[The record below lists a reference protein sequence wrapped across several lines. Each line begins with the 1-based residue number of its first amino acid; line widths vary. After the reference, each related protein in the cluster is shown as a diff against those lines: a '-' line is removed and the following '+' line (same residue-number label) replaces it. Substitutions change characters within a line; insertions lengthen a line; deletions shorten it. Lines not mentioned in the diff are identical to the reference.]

1 MTGKGRMMVQPTR
14 LRADAARNREL
25 ILTAARAAFRE
36 RGIAA
41 PLDDIARE
49 AGVNIATLYRRF
61 PDRGA
66 LIKQVVLDA
75 YTLVCVETRLAKASI
90 ADPVKAIE
98 NFLLHLVECR
108 DQLVL
113 PLLGGPAVE
122 DPEVFTLQP
131 EIAANL
137 EAVLAAGRVNG
148 SIRNDLTAVDL
159 ITAAALVCRPMPHL
173 STTDASAL
181 AARHVHVFVDGLHP
195 GRARRMPAAPT
206 HADLTAQY
214 NRTD

>member
-1 MTGKGRMMVQPTR
+1 MMVRPIR

-66 LIKQVVLDA
+66 LIRQVVLDA
-75 YTLVCVETRLAKASI
+75 YTLVCNETRLAKEDL
-90 ADPVKAIE
+90 ADPIRAIE
-98 NFLLHLVECR
+98 GFLLRLVDRR

-113 PLLGGPAVE
+113 PLLGGPTIE
-122 DPEVFTLQP
+122 DAEIFALQP

-137 EAVLAAGRVNG
+137 EAVLAAGRADG
-148 SIRNDLTAVDL
+148 SIRDDLTSVDI
-159 ITAAALVCRPMPHL
+159 ITASALVCRPMPHL
-173 STTDASAL
+173 ATAEAGAL
-181 AARHVHVFVDGLHP
+181 AARHVHIFVDGLQP
-195 GRARRMPAAPT
+195 VRARRMPAAPT
-206 HADLTAQY
+206 HSALTAHV
-214 NRTD
+214 NRPD

>member
-1 MTGKGRMMVQPTR
+1 MTTQPTR

-36 RGIAA
+36 RGTSA
-41 PLDDIARE
+41 PLDDIART

-66 LIKQVVLDA
+66 LIHQVVLDA
-75 YTLVCVETRLAKASI
+75 YTLVLNETRRVRTKLD
-90 ADPVKAIE
+90 DPVGAVE
-98 NFLLHLVECR
+98 SFLLGLVARR

-113 PLLGGPAVE
+113 PLLGGPAV
-122 DPEVFTLQP
+122 DNPEIFAMQK

-137 EAVLAAGRVNG
+137 ETVLTAGRAATA
-148 SIRNDLTAVDL
+148 IREDLNSVDL

-173 STTDASAL
+173 SVLDATNLS
-181 AARHVHVFVDGLHP
+181 ARHVRVFVDGLRP
-195 GRARRMPAAPT
+195 LGARPIPAPVT
-206 HADLTAQY
+206 HADLTAQF
-214 NRTD
+214 NRPG

>member
-1 MTGKGRMMVQPTR
+1 MGQPTR

-41 PLDDIARE
+41 PLDDIARM

-61 PDRGA
+61 PDRGE

-75 YTLVCVETRLAKASI
+75 YTLVCNETRLARANLS
-90 ADPVKAIE
+90 DPVKAIE
-98 NFLLHLVECR
+98 SLLLRLVDRR

-113 PLLGGPAVE
+113 PLLGGPAID
-122 DPEVFTLQP
+122 DPAAFTLQR

-137 EAVLAAGRVNG
+137 ETVLTAGRANG
-148 SIRNDLTAVDL
+148 SVREDLTAVDI
-159 ITAAALVCRPMPHL
+159 ITASALVCRPMPHL
-173 STTDASAL
+173 STEDAGAL

-195 GRARRMPAAPT
+195 GQARRMPAAPT
-206 HADLTAQY
+206 HSEFTAQF
-214 NRTD
+214 NRPS

>member
-1 MTGKGRMMVQPTR
+1 MGQPTR

-75 YTLVCVETRLAKASI
+75 YLLVCVETRLARANLD
-90 ADPVKAIE
+90 DPVNAVE
-98 NFLLHLVECR
+98 SFLLRLVDRR

-113 PLLGGPAVE
+113 PLLGGPAVD
-122 DPEVFTLQP
+122 DPEMFSMQR

-137 EAVLAAGRVNG
+137 EAVLAAGRADG
-148 SIRNDLTAVDL
+148 SMRDDLTAVDV
-159 ITAAALVCRPMPHL
+159 ITASALVCRPMPYL
-173 STTDASAL
+173 SAGDASAL

-195 GRARRMPAAPT
+195 SRARRMPAPPSHSAFIA
-206 HADLTAQY
+206 HF
-214 NRTD
+214 NRPD